1 MNYATERYGFW
12 DENINAFS
20 NFALSGVHRQY
31 KGIELGMAYQ
41 ITSSL
46 KATFAG
52 NFARYRYA
60 NNPMGTQSFENGL
73 HPDITTKYYLKN
85 YYCTSTPQTAFNIG
99 LAWNAPKMW
108 FFNVDASWLAD
119 YYVRLAYPRHRVI
132 TGLADYAGTEQN
144 LVSLVDQFTQQ
155 EKLKNNWVMNASVGK
170 VIYINRKVSLNFNVS
185 VSNLLNNRNLITQAT
200 EQFRIDTRT
209 YNPDAYPTK
218 YMYAQGVKVFVNAGV
233 RF

>member
-1 MNYATERYGFW
+1 M
-12 DENINAFS
+12 
-20 NFALSGVHRQY
+20 
-31 KGIELGMAYQ
+31 
-41 ITSSL
+41 
-46 KATFAG
+46 
-52 NFARYRYA
+52 
-60 NNPMGTQSFENGL
+60 
-73 HPDITTKYYLKN
+73 
-85 YYCTSTPQTAFNIG
+85 
-99 LAWNAPKMW
+99 
-108 FFNVDASWLAD
+108 
-119 YYVRLAYPRHRVI
+119 RLAYPRHRVI